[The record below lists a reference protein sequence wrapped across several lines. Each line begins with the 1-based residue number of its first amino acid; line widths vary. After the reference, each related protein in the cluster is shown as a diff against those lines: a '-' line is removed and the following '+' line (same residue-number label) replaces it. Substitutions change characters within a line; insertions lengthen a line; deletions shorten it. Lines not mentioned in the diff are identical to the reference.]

1 MVDCGLML
9 FIFDGFNVVCLIF
22 SYFLIIVKR
31 WNEWNLEVYK
41 GIMNEKRWE
50 VNMIYFVLII

>member
-1 MVDCGLML
+1 ML
-9 FIFDGFNVVCLIF
+9 FIFDGFNVVCLRF
-22 SYFLIIVKR
+22 NCFLIIVKR

>member
-1 MVDCGLML
+1 ML
-9 FIFDGFNVVCLIF
+9 FIFDGFNVVCLRF